1 VTIDAAV
8 GSMALPEG
16 VVDEF
21 MFASGVGVLSAVGV
35 VVSEVCVVELEDFDV
50 GIRRV
55 PRIHNPM
62 TLTSRTAAVIPII
75 SPVRFLRGG
84 VVGGIGYGCT

>member
-1 VTIDAAV
+1 MDAAV

-21 MFASGVGVLSAVGV
+21 VLASGVGVFSVVGV
-35 VVSEVCVVELEDFDV
+35 VVSEFCAVGVESVVVCFDS
-50 GIRRV
+50 RLV
-55 PRIHNPM
+55 PRAHNPM
-62 TLTSRTAAVIPII
+62 TATSRTAAVIPII

-84 VVGGIGYGCT
+84 VVGGIGNGCT